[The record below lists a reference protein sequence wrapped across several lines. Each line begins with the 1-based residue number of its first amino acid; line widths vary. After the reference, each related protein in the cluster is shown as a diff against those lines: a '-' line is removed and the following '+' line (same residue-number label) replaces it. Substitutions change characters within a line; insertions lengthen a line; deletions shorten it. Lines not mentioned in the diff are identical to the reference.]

1 MTKHPA
7 LTTVILSA
15 ITIGSTVVSAQNMV
29 SNGDFDTDVGG
40 WTSYHCLLAWD
51 PADSQ
56 QSAFSGSAW
65 TSNNNDAEPTTA
77 IFACVDGV
85 VGGQSY
91 DLGGRVWIPS
101 GQPST
106 GSAKLG
112 LFWYDGTACT
122 GALTVGGQTPYTGL
136 PDGWVF
142 LAHFG
147 QVAPPGT
154 QSAQITAYN
163 IKTSPGTGP
172 FVVHH
177 DGIMFG
183 IFGGIFADG
192 FEGGDTMVWSS
203 TTPP

>member
-1 MTKHPA
+1 MTNHPV
-7 LTTVILSA
+7 LTTVFA
-15 ITIGSTVVSAQNMV
+15 AAVTISSTVVSAQNLV
-29 SNGDFDTDVGG
+29 INGDFDTDVGG

-56 QSAFSGSAW
+56 QSVTSGSAW
-65 TSNNNDAEPTTA
+65 ISNDNDIEPTTA
-77 IFACVDGV
+77 IFACVDGI

-91 DLGGRVWIPS
+91 DLGGLVWIPS

-112 LFWYDGTACT
+112 LYWHDGPGCT
-122 GALTVGGQTPYTGL
+122 GNLTVGGQTPYAQL
-136 PDGWVF
+136 PDGWVP

-154 QSAQITAYN
+154 QSAQVTAYN

-177 DGIMFG
+177 DSVYLG

-192 FEGGDTMVWSS
+192 FESAGTGNWSS
-203 TTPP
+203 AVD